1 MFGGFAY
8 YYDIKRL
15 LFDNVIALKTIIL
28 RGTNYWNYFIV
39 QILEDNVHPSFK
51 YIRMSS
57 ECFEKRHLYRNNYI
71 EKCHKK
77 YRIVCNKQNEV
88 SELSQMKKPDMMF
101 FEVSQ
106 YIDKNNAISSN
117 LLEPKYVYL
126 KNKQVTN
133 ENIIEIRNNVKYSS
147 TPFFGITLMGLPKDY
162 KKQENN
168 PVEPIIEDL
177 YPYVRRFFIK
187 DNVIDYDLIRFV
199 CQYYLDIDIDDSD
212 DSEYNYY
219 IEYLDENITTNIF
232 EESKTV
238 QCL

>member
-1 MFGGFAY
+1 MFSGFAY

-15 LFDNVIALKTIIL
+15 LFDNVVALKTIIL

-71 EKCHKK
+71 EKRNNK

-106 YIDKNNAISSN
+106 YIDKNNIQS
-117 LLEPKYVYL
+117 
-126 KNKQVTN
+126 
-133 ENIIEIRNNVKYSS
+133 IIILAY
-147 TPFFGITLMGLPKDY
+147 TF
-162 KKQENN
+162 
-168 PVEPIIEDL
+168 
-177 YPYVRRFFIK
+177 
-187 DNVIDYDLIRFV
+187 
-199 CQYYLDIDIDDSD
+199 
-212 DSEYNYY
+212 
-219 IEYLDENITTNIF
+219 
-232 EESKTV
+232 
-238 QCL
+238 